1 MSALDLDALER
12 RARKGLVLSPDETL
26 ALITRLRAAE
36 ARSGAGHPRPTSSPK
51 GETTIRR
58 CAATLLDASYTDGIP
73 TETTDVWRTI
83 AADAARDLTDMIRR
97 LRAAEARTAWQPIET
112 APVGV
117 EVLVTRYT
125 SGGILLGGPTHWM
138 PLPDVPEAP

>member
-1 MSALDLDALER
+1 MSALDLN
-12 RARKGLVLSPDETL
+12 
-26 ALITRLRAAE
+26 RLN
-36 ARSGAGHPRPTSSPK
+36 
-51 GETTIRR
+51 TTIRR

-112 APVGV
+112 APLDTWVWVAAKPHSGV
-117 EVLVTRYT
+117 MEGRLEAGWWVVSDGNTFAQE
-125 SGGILLGGPTHWM
+125 PTHWAHIQRPPRLPWLA
-138 PLPDVPEAP
+138 PLPAAPEAP